1 METNRSKVKVPLW
14 LTAFLLSATAVSGL
28 VLAKSVQAGTSASQ
42 ALAGSTRSYS
52 GPEGAQADGYQVGD
66 IVANFRLKNVDG
78 RMLSLSDFTSQ
89 KGVIIVF
96 QSNHCPF
103 SKAYED
109 RIIAL
114 DRKFNAQGYPV
125 LAINPSD
132 PTSYPDDNIDQMQYR
147 ARTKGY
153 TYPFLS
159 DDKQVVAQAFGA
171 SRTPQV
177 FVLKNNGAGRFTVQY
192 LGTIDDNPQDP
203 AGVTKRYVD
212 DAVSNLLSNKPVVI
226 TATKAIGCAI
236 KWREM

>member
-1 METNRSKVKVPLW
+1 METNRSKIKVPFW
-14 LTAFLLSATAVSGL
+14 LTIALLTGTALSGL
-28 VLAKSVQAGTSASQ
+28 ALAKSAVVVTSASK
-42 ALAGSTRSYS
+42 LLPRGLYPDFSAGVVQ
-52 GPEGAQADGYQVGD
+52 PDGYQVGD
-66 IVANFRLKNVDG
+66 VVNNFRLKNVDG
-78 RMLSLSDFTSQ
+78 RMISLSDFTSQ

-103 SKAYED
+103 SKAYEE

-114 DRKFNAQGYPV
+114 DRKFNTQGYPV

-132 PTSYPDDNIDQMQYR
+132 PASYPDDNFDQMQYR

-159 DDKQVVAQAFGA
+159 DEKQVVAQAFGA

-177 FVLKNNGAGRFTVQY
+177 FVLKHAGGGKFTVQY

-212 DAVSNLLSNKPVVI
+212 DAVSNLLVSKPVVI
-226 TATKAIGCAI
+226 TTTKAIGCAI